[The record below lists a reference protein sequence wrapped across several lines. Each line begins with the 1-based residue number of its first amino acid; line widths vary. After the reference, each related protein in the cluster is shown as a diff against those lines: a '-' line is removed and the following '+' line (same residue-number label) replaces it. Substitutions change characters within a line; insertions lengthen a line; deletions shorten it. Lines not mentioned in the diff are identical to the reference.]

1 MGKASAGLF
10 SVELD
15 ELSIGSC
22 KNAVRAYIRSVGSK
36 AQPIQKGKR
45 ARRLPDELLVA
56 VRCAKRGKAN
66 CVALQWRDG
75 AGELHIEVLSP
86 AQSWPY
92 LN

>member
-1 MGKASAGLF
+1 M
-10 SVELD
+10 
-15 ELSIGSC
+15 
-22 KNAVRAYIRSVGSK
+22 GSK
-36 AQPIQKGKR
+36 AQPVQRARR
-45 ARRLPDELLVA
+45 ARRLPEELLVA
-56 VRCAKRGKAN
+56 VRCAKRGKRN